1 MSQQSWQEMEEAGWV
16 RRISEKT
23 KRVTYGRPREG
34 GRVKI
39 VSQRR
44 ELREGEEGLGDILW
58 PPTHKKV
65 RQEQE
70 PELGE
75 AQEVGEEAEGLMERA
90 ELPTDTAEEAMEQ
103 VEVQVAEEAE
113 EAGEVLEIKTEHK
126 EELMKMAAVLKE
138 VSLKEMNDI
147 NTNEMMFELHK
158 AMREKDNPLR
168 QELPGE
174 AQLWVGATRRT
185 GGCGDPAGCSAGH
198 PRPQAWHQVLLR
210 QGGQAGAGRGAR
222 PHPLRLR
229 GGGEGQGRGTSDA
242 GQPTV

>member
-1 MSQQSWQEMEEAGWV
+1 MSWEEMEEAGWV
-16 RRISEKT
+16 KRICEKT
-23 KRVTYGRPREG
+23 KRVTYARPQEAGRI
-34 GRVKI
+34 KI
-39 VSQRR
+39 VSRR
-44 ELREGEEGLGDILW
+44 RDLREGEEGLGDILF
-58 PPTHKKV
+58 PLAHKKA
-65 RQEQE
+65 RQEEQE
-70 PELGE
+70 MGE
-75 AQEVGEEAEGLMERA
+75 AQEVGEEAEGMMERA
-90 ELPTDTAEEAMEQ
+90 EQVRLEQVQ
-103 VEVQVAEEAE
+103 VEVSEEAE
-113 EAGEVLEIKTEHK
+113 EAGEMLEIKMEHK
-126 EELMKMAAVLKE
+126 EELKKMAAVLKE